1 MTSDRL
7 RGCFNC
13 ERCAT
18 EADHAPFALVSESR
32 YGRLT
37 VANLK
42 EHYGVCDVVRMLVP
56 VDSVDIDTPCCLDD
70 WERRG
75 GGAE

>member
-42 EHYGVCDVVRMLVP
+42 EHYGV
-56 VDSVDIDTPCCLDD
+56 
-70 WERRG
+70 
-75 GGAE
+75 